1 MKNPPQRYRV
11 ITKNLSVSGPLSEDS
26 IQFLHDEG
34 FRKIV
39 TIAGGFVN
47 PEVVPNLKKHRME
60 LTHFPIDTLAPV
72 GLLENQISGV
82 LDKLVSLMKRESS
95 VHLVCGPE
103 MVETAMLVGII
114 RQTQC
119 SWTLSGA
126 LSEALDICRFVDTN
140 AVISAITN
148 TEKSRWK

>member
-47 PEVVPNLKKHRME
+47 PEVVPNIKKHRME
-60 LTHFPIDTLAPV
+60 LTHFPF
-72 GLLENQISGV
+72 
-82 LDKLVSLMKRESS
+82 SL
-95 VHLVCGPE
+95 
-103 MVETAMLVGII
+103 
-114 RQTQC
+114 
-119 SWTLSGA
+119 WTG
-126 LSEALDICRFVDTN
+126 N
-140 AVISAITN
+140 G
-148 TEKSRWK
+148 